1 MGTYLVLIYDDE
13 KRFADTPREVM
24 ADMHERH
31 VAFIANNKGSIVGGA
46 QLATS
51 DTATTIRR
59 TEGGVTVTDGTF
71 LETKEVLG
79 GYYVIEADDYDQALA
94 LAKQVPSVYGAIE
107 LWPQRVPG
115 DDLRIEA

>member
-24 ADMHERH
+24 ADMHARH
-31 VAFIANNKGSIVGGA
+31 VAFIANNKGAIVGGA

-51 DTATTIRR
+51 DTTTTIRQA
-59 TEGGVTVTDGTF
+59 EGGVTVTDGTF

-79 GYYVIEADDYDQALA
+79 GYYVIEAPDYDQALA

-107 LWPQRVPG
+107 LWPQRVPS